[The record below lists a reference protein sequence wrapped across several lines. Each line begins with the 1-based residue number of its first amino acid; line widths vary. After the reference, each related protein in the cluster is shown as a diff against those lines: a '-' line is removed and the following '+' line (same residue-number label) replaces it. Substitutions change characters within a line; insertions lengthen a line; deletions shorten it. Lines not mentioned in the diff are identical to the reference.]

1 MPATVARLLLACWLL
16 LPLAASPAKPAPPSA
31 GLALVVGNG
40 AYRVGALP
48 NPGNDARAV
57 ADQLRRA
64 GFTVTLKLDT
74 DRRQLQDAIREHV
87 EQLARSHATGVFYY
101 AGHGAQ
107 LNWRNFLV
115 PVDAHVRNTADI
127 QSQGVDLGL
136 LIDGLGR
143 ARNPANIVILDACR
157 NNPFGLDFRIDDKGL
172 SQLDAPPGTL
182 LAYATAPGNTAADG
196 EGSHGLYTDQLLR
209 EMVVPGAAVEDVFKR
224 VRLAVR
230 RASQGGQIPW
240 ESTSLESDFAFV
252 PGKQKRD
259 AAREFEADLAAWTEL
274 SQAEAPEKLEAFIRQ
289 RPGGKFAELAQ
300 FRLDQLLRAR
310 GERAVTAAPPPPSC
324 AAGDGQP
331 AVPFRIGERY
341 RYRTSNL
348 LTGTE
353 TGRSDD
359 QVTAIADGEVR
370 FGDGRKVVDLFGNN
384 VRAPDGRRWTPYQFF
399 IDDYALGKRWPA
411 QFIVTLA
418 DGRQVSTAFDLR
430 VAARER
436 ITIPA
441 GTFDALRIEARGVDL
456 GDGVVQERNAW
467 VAPGRMRGY
476 LAMETLTRRRG
487 QLVSGERIELQ
498 EYLPPPAAKTD
509 TPTAPPPTAVNPLL
523 RY

>member
-1 MPATVARLLLACWLL
+1 MPAAIARLLLACWLL
-16 LPLAASPAKPAPPSA
+16 LPLAATAAKPAPPPA
-31 GLALVVGNG
+31 GLALVIGNG

-48 NPGNDARAV
+48 NPANDARAV

-74 DRRQLQDAIREHV
+74 DRRQLQEAIREYV
-87 EQLARSHATGVFYY
+87 EQLTRTRTTGVFYY
-101 AGHGAQ
+101 AGHGVQ

-115 PVDAHVRNTADI
+115 PVDAHVRSTAEI
-127 QSQGVDLGL
+127 QSKAVDLGV

-143 ARNPANIVILDACR
+143 ARNAANIVILDACR
-157 NNPFGLDFRIDDKGL
+157 NNPFGHDFRIDDKGL

-209 EMVVPGAAVEDVFKR
+209 EMIVPGAAVEDVFKR

-240 ESTSLESDFAFV
+240 ESTSLESDFTFV

-259 AAREFEADLAAWTEL
+259 TAREFEADLAAWMEL
-274 SQAEAPEKLEAFIRQ
+274 GQAEAPEKLESFIRQ

-300 FRLDQLLRAR
+300 FRLDQLLRSR
-310 GERAVTAAPPPPSC
+310 GERPVTAAPPPPAC
-324 AAGDGQP
+324 AAGEGQP
-331 AVPFRIGERY
+331 AVPYRMGERY
-341 RYRTSNL
+341 RYRTTNL
-348 LTGTE
+348 VTGAE

-359 QVTAIADGEVR
+359 LVTAIVDGEVR

-399 IDDYALGKRWPA
+399 IDDYPLGKRWPA
-411 QFIVTLA
+411 QFIVTLP
-418 DGRQVSTAFDLR
+418 DGRQVTTAFELR

-436 ITIPA
+436 ITIAA

-456 GDGVVQERNAW
+456 GDGVVQERSAW
-467 VAPGRMRGY
+467 VAPGRLRGY
-476 LAMETLTRRRG
+476 LAMETVTRRRG
-487 QLVSGERIELQ
+487 QMVSGERTELL
-498 EYLPPPAAKTD
+498 EYQPPASA
-509 TPTAPPPTAVNPLL
+509 APVAQPAAAPAPRNPLL
-523 RY
+523 NY